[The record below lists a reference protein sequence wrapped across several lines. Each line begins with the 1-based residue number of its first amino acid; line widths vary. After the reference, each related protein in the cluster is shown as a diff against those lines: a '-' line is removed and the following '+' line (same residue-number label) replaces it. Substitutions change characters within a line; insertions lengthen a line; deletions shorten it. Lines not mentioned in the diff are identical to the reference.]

1 MNSYE
6 TTAASW
12 SQADEQFFRI
22 AAELFSPSF
31 LAGAGVLLASY
42 DAEPITGESRPA
54 SVAGATAER
63 STTTATAGVSRTTT
77 GG

>member
-31 LAGAGVLLASY
+31 LAGAGLLLASY
-42 DAEPITGESRPA
+42 DPEPAAADPRPA
-54 SVAGATAER
+54 HVAASPATAA
-63 STTTATAGVSRTTT
+63 TTTATAGVSRTST